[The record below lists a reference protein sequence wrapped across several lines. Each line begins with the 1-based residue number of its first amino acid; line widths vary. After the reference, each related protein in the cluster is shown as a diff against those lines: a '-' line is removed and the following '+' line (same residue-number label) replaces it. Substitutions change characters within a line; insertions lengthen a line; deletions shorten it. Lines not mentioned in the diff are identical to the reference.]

1 MSKLAYS
8 KHDLANQ
15 TESATK
21 WLLESEIRNS
31 NEKHPE
37 TFGSINNYYNT
48 RGRTCPYAYTE
59 ITAYSVELFLDLYS
73 RTQDPRYLHCAKL
86 AGDWIT
92 HMQYQGDD
100 ERALGSFP
108 YHYIIPDGPKS
119 TKSYTFDAGIC
130 IGALSELYRKT
141 SDQKYLKA
149 ATAGA
154 NWLISQMQNPDGSFA
169 PSYDLQTQKTKVN
182 QKHYMLPS
190 FLSTRFNWYE
200 ASGIHH
206 SKIIIGLLKTHEVN
220 GRAEKILNS
229 ARQLIHWTLLQQEST
244 GRFKVNTNNEWTFTH
259 THCYATEGLL
269 FAYSKLGDEKC
280 AGAAD
285 RACSWLTAFQK
296 SNGSI
301 PDWIRNTTATPTIDL
316 SAIAQAVRLWCINYK
331 LTRNEQYRK
340 SINKAVNYL
349 LTMQDPSGGFHL
361 TRIEIGPLRYKLPR
375 LYSWSTIFAIHA
387 FNLIDDLEKD
397 KINTSH
403 LW

>member
-1 MSKLAYS
+1 MSTLECSKSNLAHS
-8 KHDLANQ
+8 A
-15 TESATK
+15 ESATK

-31 NEKHPE
+31 NEKHFE

-48 RGRTCPYAYTE
+48 HGKTCPYAYTE

-73 RTQDPRYLHCAKL
+73 RTQDPRYLQYAKL
-86 AGDWIT
+86 AGDWIIR
-92 HMQYQGDD
+92 MQYQGDD
-100 ERALGSFP
+100 ERALGSFF
-108 YHYIIPDGPKS
+108 YHYTIPDGPKS

-154 NWLISQMQNPDGSFA
+154 NWLTSRMQNPDGAFS
-169 PSYDLQTQKTKVN
+169 PSYDLQTQKTTVN
-182 QKHYMLPS
+182 QRHHLLPS

-200 ASGIHH
+200 TSGIHH
-206 SKIIIGLLKTHEVN
+206 SKIVIGLLKTHEVN
-220 GRAEKILNS
+220 SGAENLLSS
-229 ARQLIHWTLLQQEST
+229 AKQLIRWTLSQQEST
-244 GRFKVNTNNEWTFTH
+244 GQFKINPHNEWTFTH

-269 FAYSKLGDEKC
+269 FAYSKLGDEQC
-280 AGAAD
+280 ASAAD
-285 RACSWLTAFQK
+285 RACSWLATLQK

-316 SAIAQAVRLWCINYK
+316 SAVAQAIRLWCISYK
-331 LTRNEQYRK
+331 LTCNEQYRK
-340 SINKAVNYL
+340 SINKSKNYL
-349 LTMQDPSGGFHL
+349 LNMQDSSGGFHL
-361 TRIEIGPLRYKLPR
+361 TRVEIGPLSYRLPR

-387 FNLIDDLEKD
+387 FNLMDDLENNE
-397 KINTSH
+397 INISH